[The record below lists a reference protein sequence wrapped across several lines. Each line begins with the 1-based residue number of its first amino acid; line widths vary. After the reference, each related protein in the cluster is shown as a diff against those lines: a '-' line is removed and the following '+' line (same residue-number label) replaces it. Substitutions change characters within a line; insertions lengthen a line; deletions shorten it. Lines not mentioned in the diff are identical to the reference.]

1 MSDEYPPDEH
11 PAHDPPAGEGPPTE
25 EAAAAADG
33 PPPPPPSSQP
43 PAPGRSGFFVSRT
56 VALVAGA
63 VVALLVLFGGGFAIG
78 HVTAGEGDHHDG
90 REQQHEQGAPG
101 RQGNGN
107 NGGGAPR
114 PTSGV
119 LLGVATRDATGGQQ
133 GAEVV
138 QVVSGSPA
146 EQAGL
151 QAGDVITAVDGTTVT
166 NASDLTRQVR
176 SHQSGDQLTIT
187 YSRGGTPA
195 QTQVTLGNRSS
206 SSTGR
211 NA

>member
-1 MSDEYPPDEH
+1 MSDEQPRDEN
-11 PAHDPPAGEGPPTE
+11 PANDAPAGEGPPTE
-25 EAAAAADG
+25 EAPAAPEGPPAA
-33 PPPPPPSSQP
+33 PPPPADPQ
-43 PAPGRSGFFVSRT
+43 GRRGFYVPRWAAA
-56 VALVAGA
+56 VAAA
-63 VVALLVLFGGGFAIG
+63 VIAVLLLFGGGFAIG
-78 HVTAGEGDHHDG
+78 RVTAGDGDREG
-90 REQQHEQGAPG
+90 REHQDERGLPG
-101 RQGNGN
+101 RRGNGD
-107 NGGGAPR
+107 NGVPR

-119 LLGVATRDATGGQQ
+119 LLGVATRDATGDQQ

-151 QAGDVITAVDGTTVT
+151 QAGDVITAVDGSTVT
-166 NASDLTRQVR
+166 NASDLAQRVR
-176 SHQSGDQLTIT
+176 SHQPGDQVTIT
-187 YSRGGTPA
+187 YSRGGNSA

>member
-1 MSDEYPPDEH
+1 MSDEAPRDEH
-11 PAHDPPAGEGPPTE
+11 PADDAPAGEGPATE
-25 EAAAAADG
+25 EAAAAAEG
-33 PPPPPPSSQP
+33 PPAVPPPPAEP
-43 PAPGRSGFFVSRT
+43 PARSGFYVPRT
-56 VALVAGA
+56 AALVAGA
-63 VVALLVLFGGGFAIG
+63 VVAVLVLFFGGFAIG
-78 HVTAGEGDHHDG
+78 RVTGGEGGHEG
-90 REQQHEQGAPG
+90 RDRTEREAPG
-101 RQGNGN
+101 REGRGD

-138 QVVSGSPA
+138 QVLSGSPA

-151 QAGDVITAVDGTTVT
+151 QGGDVITAVDGTTVT
-166 NASDLTRQVR
+166 NASDLTQQVR
-176 SHQSGDQLTIT
+176 SRQSGDQLTIT
-187 YSRGGTPA
+187 YSRGGNAT